1 MTIQQEILK
10 KIEEFDTIII
20 HRHVIPDGDAYGST
34 FGLAEIIRE
43 TYENK
48 KVYIVG
54 EETAYLHYIGRTDQI
69 DDSVYEGALV
79 FILDVSNAARISDE
93 RWQKAAFKIKID
105 HHPFTE
111 VYADLEWVDTS
122 YTSTCEMIAHLL
134 IEYKLK
140 TNQKGAR
147 ALYNGVVSDTGRF
160 LFRGVNE
167 QTLRYGAE
175 LLSYGF
181 DMVELY
187 DRMYTQSKELARFKG
202 YAVLNF
208 LETSN
213 GVGYLKLTDEQ
224 LRELNIS
231 EASASTQVNTLA
243 NIEGVKIWAFF
254 VESAEDNDIRV
265 NLRSSGAPVNE
276 VAKKYG
282 GGGHVQ
288 AAGARVFDWHTID
301 SMIADLDELAKN
313 Y

>member
-10 KIEEFDTIII
+10 KIEEFNTIII

-34 FGLAEIIRE
+34 FGLAEMIRE

-147 ALYNGVVSDTGRF
+147 ALYNGLVSDTGRF

-167 QTLRYGAE
+167 KTLRYGAE

-208 LETSN
+208 EETQN
-213 GVGYLKLTDEQ
+213 GVGYLKLTDQQ
-224 LRELNIS
+224 LKELHIS
-231 EASASTQVNTLA
+231 EVSASTQVNTLA

-288 AAGARVFDWHTID
+288 AAGARAFDWETID
-301 SMIADLDELAKN
+301 AIIADLDELAKN